1 MTRLILWLRSIA
13 WIPVAAVALVIAA
26 IIFNSTV
33 LALSAIP
40 LALLAAKE

>member
-1 MTRLILWLRSIA
+1 MKRLIPWLRSIS
-13 WIPVAAVALVIAA
+13 WISVAAVASVVAA

-40 LALLAAKE
+40 LALLASKE